1 MATKLIR
8 NGAFAGAL
16 NAIMDGRAINASS
29 PPDGGT
35 PATYAT
41 AVNAADA
48 FASQFLTA
56 NAALSVPMADADNS
70 EIGQVCEAAA
80 MAALDGRSCTSATA
94 ADYAGVATAAVA
106 LAKQSVA
113 KLV

>member
-8 NGAFAGAL
+8 NGAFSGAL
-16 NAIMDGRAINASS
+16 NAIMNGRSISATS
-29 PPDGGT
+29 PTAGGT
-35 PATYAT
+35 PATWAT
-41 AVNAADA
+41 PVNAADA
-48 FASQFLTA
+48 FATAFLTA
-56 NAALSVPMADADNS
+56 NAALSVPMADADNT

-80 MAALDGRSCTSATA
+80 CAALEGRNYTSATA
-94 ADYAGVATAAVA
+94 TDYTQFAQAACA